1 MLSHFK
7 VSHILL
13 TGRYGH
19 MLWIVLK
26 GNHEKLLHLNGNY
39 QRGNREKL
47 NQRKC
52 HDIIHLTICIYLQ
65 EVRSLMKS
73 QKPEDLILA
82 LKTVGNAGY
91 PDFISDIKP
100 IIEDKS
106 KSQIIRA
113 QAIYSLRKITAYIP
127 EAVS

>member
-1 MLSHFK
+1 MCVWKFSQKEKNCYLIFWF
-7 VSHILL
+7 VEL
-13 TGRYGH
+13 
-19 MLWIVLK
+19 
-26 GNHEKLLHLNGNY
+26 GNHKCIKIRNCSFAF
-39 QRGNREKL
+39 QRGLLPEKYE
-47 NQRKC
+47 QYYFYV
-52 HDIIHLTICIYLQ
+52 IIHLTFCIYLQ